1 MTSPTSLTLAGV
13 ALWLALGVVSAGTWW
28 PAPVRWIAGS
38 RGRLV
43 VALSTVLVGTGAVA
57 LLGALG
63 AGAEGP
69 LRWLTVAA
77 GVLAAVASGSVVT
90 RCILGLA
97 AGSTAPTSRV
107 RTTVLRAGA
116 WIGVLERL
124 ALCGTLL
131 AGFPL
136 GLAAIVAVK
145 AFARYPELKT
155 AQATGAIE
163 RFIIGTFASLG
174 WAALCVGV
182 VEVVTRGSR

>member
-1 MTSPTSLTLAGV
+1 MTSLTVVGV
-13 ALWLALGVVSAGTWW
+13 VLWLVLGLLSAATWW
-28 PAPVRWIAGS
+28 PAPVRWTAAS
-38 RGRLV
+38 RTRLAVV
-43 VALSTVLVGTGAVA
+43 VAIVLAGTGVVA
-57 LLGALG
+57 LLGGLG
-63 AGAEGP
+63 AGADGP
-69 LRWLTVAA
+69 LAWLVVAA

-90 RCILGLA
+90 RAVLGLA
-97 AGSTAPTSRV
+97 AGATAPTSRV
-107 RTTVLRAGA
+107 RATVLRGGA

-124 ALCGTLL
+124 ALFGSML

-182 VEVVTRGSR
+182 VTVLVRGAP

>member
-1 MTSPTSLTLAGV
+1 MTSLTVVGV
-13 ALWLALGVVSAGTWW
+13 VLWLVLGLLSAATWW
-28 PAPVRWIAGS
+28 PAPVRWTAAS
-38 RGRLV
+38 RARL
-43 VALSTVLVGTGAVA
+43 ATAMAIVLVGTGAVA
-57 LLGALG
+57 LLGGLG
-63 AGAEGP
+63 AGADGP
-69 LRWLTVAA
+69 LAWLVVAA

-90 RCILGLA
+90 RCVLSLA

-107 RTTVLRAGA
+107 RATVLRGGA

-124 ALCGTLL
+124 ALFGSIL

-182 VEVVTRGSR
+182 VTVLMRGSP

>member
-1 MTSPTSLTLAGV
+1 MTTLTVVGIVIWLVLGLASVG
-13 ALWLALGVVSAGTWW
+13 SWW
-28 PAPVRWIAGS
+28 PAPVRWTAAT
-38 RGRLV
+38 RGRLA
-43 VALSTVLVGTGAVA
+43 VAVATVLTGTGAVA

-63 AGAEGP
+63 AGAHGP
-69 LRWLTVAA
+69 LAWLVVAA

-90 RCILGLA
+90 RGVLGLA
-97 AGSTAPTSRV
+97 AGATAPTTRV
-107 RTTVLRAGA
+107 RATVLRGGA

-124 ALCGTLL
+124 ALFGALL

-182 VEVVTRGSR
+182 VTVLLHGTS

>member
-1 MTSPTSLTLAGV
+1 MTSLTVVGV
-13 ALWLALGVVSAGTWW
+13 VLWLVLGLVSVGSWW
-28 PAPVRWIAGS
+28 PEPVRWIAAS
-38 RGRLV
+38 RARLV
-43 VALSTVLVGTGAVA
+43 IALATVLTATGAAA

-63 AGAEGP
+63 SGAAGP
-69 LRWLTVAA
+69 LAWLVVAA

-90 RCILGLA
+90 RGVLGLA
-97 AGSTAPTSRV
+97 AGATAPAPRV
-107 RTTVLRAGA
+107 RATVLRGGA

-124 ALCGTLL
+124 ALFGTLL

-155 AQATGAIE
+155 GQATGAIE

-182 VEVVTRGSR
+182 VSVLVRGSS

>member
-1 MTSPTSLTLAGV
+1 MTRLTVV
-13 ALWLALGVVSAGTWW
+13 AIVLWLVLGLVSVGSWW
-28 PAPVRWIAGS
+28 PAPVRWIAAT
-38 RGRLV
+38 RGRLAV
-43 VALSTVLVGTGAVA
+43 TLATVLTGTGIVA

-63 AGAEGP
+63 AGADGP
-69 LRWLTVAA
+69 LSWLVVAA

-90 RCILGLA
+90 RAVLGLA
-97 AGSTAPTSRV
+97 AGATAPATRA
-107 RTTVLRAGA
+107 RATVLRGGA

-124 ALCGTLL
+124 ALFATLL

-182 VEVVTRGSR
+182 VTVLLRGAP